1 MYRDGNNDFRA
12 TGTAQ
17 RRLTAENSEEGT
29 DGPSR
34 RLKEH
39 LDANEI
45 SRRLADVF
53 EKRLSPRPN
62 RETIYGV
69 EEAQDGCVMLKSDLK
84 DGTMAPDCTAHE
96 VRTHVAEIIPL
107 VLETLVEIVENKH
120 DEQSSDIEREIS
132 EVLKSKQEGE
142 ADLVNAIKRIE
153 SRQQALL
160 KAVRMAVRD
169 LDDAV
174 RATNENTGIREQTK
188 KLLEEVFSTAQ

>member
-1 MYRDGNNDFRA
+1 MYFESYYFRA
-12 TGTAQ
+12 TTNAQ

-160 KAVRMAVRD
+160 KAVRD